1 MAFNPVKEDV
11 AKDGMINVE
20 DATTHIKELVIKSLN
35 AGESKEQILSD
46 VKRIIAKCIKG
57 IEAIHDKETVMKSL
71 WSLANQVL
79 YEYTRAVQVF
89 TLNAYNKAVD
99 LGFMNDTYSYSFG
112 DSKKVIDNFR
122 NMIDSEKKAMI
133 FPIIEDYQ
141 KKLRDTIRV
150 LSAESPIAVEKTP
163 TGATRKL
170 GLRARAELQ
179 IRYEANMQELERY
192 KTEGAKLVWITSHP
206 NCSPR
211 CAKYQGRLYSLDGTT
226 GKIDGHSYE
235 PIEVALAGPY
245 GDGNGCISGYNCRH
259 RLIEY
264 KSGSKPPIEYTE
276 AEIKRAYG
284 IDREQRAY
292 ENEIRQMKVEERLLR
307 AHGDTEAAKILRKKW
322 RILTKKYEIFCL
334 ENKRP
339 MTTWRCVVSKEEM
352 EDILKNNA
360 NVVDKPKNED
370 YNVNDVILRRPLSDR
385 NDIPPISKEQLEK
398 AKKEIEKAKGS
409 LVFATGGDELELL
422 NKQDASA
429 ITLGDIII
437 IRENATASEVYE
449 ELYHLWQNNNPNLV
463 ASTDKLTIIER
474 EIEAAEYLIK
484 NKDELGICEKE
495 HQQNIELLESYKKR
509 LEKIKKE

>member
-1 MAFNPVKEDV
+1 MAFKPVKEDV

-35 AGESKEQILSD
+35 AGETKEQILSD

-112 DSKKVIDNFR
+112 DSKKIVDNFR
-122 NMIDSEKKAMI
+122 NMIDSEKKDMI

-211 CAKYQGRLYSLDGTT
+211 CAKYQGKLYSLDGTT

-334 ENKRP
+334 SNKRP

-360 NVVDKPKNED
+360 NVVDKPKNEV
-370 YNVNDVILRRPLSDR
+370 YNDV
-385 NDIPPISKEQLEK
+385 
-398 AKKEIEKAKGS
+398 
-409 LVFATGGDELELL
+409 VF
-422 NKQDASA
+422 
-429 ITLGDIII
+429 
-437 IRENATASEVYE
+437 
-449 ELYHLWQNNNPNLV
+449 V
-463 ASTDKLTIIER
+463 ASTKLMSRNDPLFDNAIKIKELDGFQDVVCHSD
-474 EIEAAEYLIK
+474 EIGFSYIDRYGNETNISPYTFAEDLVKTGKFINGKNIRLISCKAGKGLHPQVIANIFGVDVLAATEDVCVYK
-484 NKDELGICEKE
+484 DGEVGVFSANKDGTKTEGEWKLFKP
-495 HQQNIELLESYKKR
+495 KK
-509 LEKIKKE
+509 

>member
-35 AGESKEQILSD
+35 AGETKEQILSD

-112 DSKKVIDNFR
+112 DSKKIVDNFR
-122 NMIDSEKKAMI
+122 NMIDSEKKDMI

-352 EDILKNNA
+352 EDINKNLTPEDKSAKIESAVDKAFKTEMPYQNNA
-360 NVVDKPKNED
+360 YIAEDKVPGYLLNPNHENGK
-370 YNVNDVILRRPLSDR
+370 S
-385 NDIPPISKEQLEK
+385 K
-398 AKKEIEKAKGS
+398 AK
-409 LVFATGGDELELL
+409 FL
-422 NKQDASA
+422 NV
-429 ITLGDIII
+429 TLGYTTDHSDPKFEQDCEMLRNEIM
-437 IRENATASEVYE
+437 RAFKENKKVFETVTDQGHKYKVSAKITGPNGKTANMDFYWM
-449 ELYHLWQNNNPNLV
+449 LLFDTTTPHLVTAIPGKK
-463 ASTDKLTIIER
+463 DKE
-474 EIEAAEYLIK
+474 
-484 NKDELGICEKE
+484 
-495 HQQNIELLESYKKR
+495 
-509 LEKIKKE
+509 